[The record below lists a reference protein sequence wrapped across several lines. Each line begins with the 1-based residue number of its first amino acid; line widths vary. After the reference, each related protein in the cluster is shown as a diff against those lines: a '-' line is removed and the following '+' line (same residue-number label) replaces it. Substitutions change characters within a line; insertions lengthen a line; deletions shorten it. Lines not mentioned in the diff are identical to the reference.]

1 MGKTKMSV
9 LKSADCAVSATC
21 RKEKFGDENVRGESQ
36 SAQTEMSVNEEDVE
50 RGGRREGGERHHADS
65 IMCW

>member
-1 MGKTKMSV
+1 MGV

-36 SAQTEMSVNEEDVE
+36 SAQNEMSVDEEDVE
-50 RGGRREGGERHHADS
+50 KGAGRRRREAPR
-65 IMCW
+65 